1 MILAATLLKNINKNP
16 KLVAAVKK
24 ICPMIEMLIKCNKL
38 SDEITELHKL
48 IDKTKSI
55 LPKTKSIDPSNAIR
69 SPKLIHRENLL
80 S

>member
-1 MILAATLLKNINKNP
+1 MLKSELTKKKRENNI
-16 KLVAAVKK
+16 K
-24 ICPMIEMLIKCNKL
+24 IQLKAIKG
-38 SDEITELHKL
+38 
-48 IDKTKSI
+48 KSI